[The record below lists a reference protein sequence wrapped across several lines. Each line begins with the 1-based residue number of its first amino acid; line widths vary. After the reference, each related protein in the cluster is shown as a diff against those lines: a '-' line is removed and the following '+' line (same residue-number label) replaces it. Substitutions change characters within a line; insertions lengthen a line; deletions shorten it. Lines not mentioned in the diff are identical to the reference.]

1 MWSSCEAYTFHAGGN
16 NGWVL
21 NPSESYS
28 HWAERNRF
36 QVNDTIVFKYKR
48 GSDSVLL
55 VDKDDYYKCNKDKP
69 ILKLKHGESKFKIEG
84 SGPFY
89 FISGHEYN
97 CEKGQKL
104 LIVVLSPNHKA
115 HKAHIAE
122 SPSSDDESIGPV
134 SPAPAPAKSG
144 AAGLI
149 GGPSGLYWGFISL
162 IIAAYFCILV

>member
-1 MWSSCEAYTFHAGGN
+1 MWSSCEAYTFYAGGKS
-16 NGWVL
+16 GWIL

-48 GSDSVLL
+48 GSDSILL
-55 VDKDDYYKCNKDKP
+55 VDKDDYSKCNKDKP
-69 ILKLKHGESKFKIEG
+69 ILELKHGESKFKFEG

-89 FISGHEYN
+89 FISGHEDN

-104 LIVVLSPNHKA
+104 LLVVLSPNHKA
-115 HKAHIAE
+115 HKAHRAE
-122 SPSSDDESIGPV
+122 SPAPAVSNGPI

-144 AAGLI
+144 ATGFI
-149 GGPSGLYWGFISL
+149 GGPSGFISGFFSL
-162 IIAAYFCILV
+162 IIAIYFCILV